1 MDVLRG
7 ALSMPRNRENAYDR
21 YRRNY
26 QVQSGCL
33 TKKTAYFIENHES
46 SVMIGVNR
54 TEEEIP
60 AVLVFTDS
68 EGADEILLYV
78 NVNDDFQ
85 VQDYFTWNSIT
96 FFAYE
101 QVNVVK
107 EVDYVK
113 YKALQCNVFVNN
125 SFWAFFR
132 NTLRGARDNTLNGK
146 AEVSNLIP
154 LLIAPRNEQLSIGGT
169 LSFNDQVWDIEDG
182 DIFTLTGIGYYYLSR
197 GLNSNDEREVDI
209 EITQEVY
216 YIGSEIKLETETGYC
231 MPKDATKNFYKIKE
245 RSMNYV
251 IIVPTKAGM
260 LEVNT
265 LKQGIPVLNS
275 ILVKENI

>member
-1 MDVLRG
+1 
-7 ALSMPRNRENAYDR
+7 MPRNRENAYDR

-60 AVLVFTDS
+60 AVLVFTDK
-68 EGADEILLYV
+68 EGADEIFLYV
-78 NVNDDFQ
+78 NTQDDFQ

-125 SFWAFFR
+125 SF
-132 NTLRGARDNTLNGK
+132 
-146 AEVSNLIP
+146 
-154 LLIAPRNEQLSIGGT
+154 
-169 LSFNDQVWDIEDG
+169 
-182 DIFTLTGIGYYYLSR
+182 
-197 GLNSNDEREVDI
+197 
-209 EITQEVY
+209 
-216 YIGSEIKLETETGYC
+216 
-231 MPKDATKNFYKIKE
+231 
-245 RSMNYV
+245 
-251 IIVPTKAGM
+251 
-260 LEVNT
+260 
-265 LKQGIPVLNS
+265 
-275 ILVKENI
+275 

>member
-1 MDVLRG
+1 
-7 ALSMPRNRENAYDR
+7 MPRNRENAYDR

-46 SVMIGVNR
+46 SVIIGVNR

-60 AVLVFTDS
+60 AVLVFTDK
-68 EGADEILLYV
+68 EGADEIFLYV
-78 NVNDDFQ
+78 SVHDDFQ

-101 QVNVVK
+101 QVNIVK

-132 NTLRGARDNTLNGK
+132 STLRGARDDTLSGRT
-146 AEVSNLIP
+146 EFSTLIP
-154 LLIAPRNEQLSIGGT
+154 LLIAPRNEQLMIGGEVT
-169 LSFNDQVWDIEDG
+169 FNNQVWDIEDG

-197 GLNSNDEREVDI
+197 GINPNNEEDI
-209 EITQEVY
+209 EVEPVVEHY
-216 YIGSEIKLETETGYC
+216 YIGSEIKLETEMGYC
-231 MPKDATKNFYKIKE
+231 LAVDATKNYYKIKE
-245 RSMNYV
+245 RAMNYV
-251 IIVPTKAGM
+251 IIVPTKAGT
-260 LEVNT
+260 LEINT
-265 LKQGIPVLNS
+265 LKQGEVITNS
-275 ILVKENI
+275 LFVEENI